1 MTAIARKLEN
11 ITAKGGMRLVDV
23 ANVLGTRPETVSRW
37 NQGKAF
43 PHPAT
48 EKQLRELEWVI
59 EQLADFYGVCWLT
72 FQRWVKKNEDQIGKK
87 TGHFYSINQVL
98 IIFKIFGM
106 PKRFKVSLSEVEEM
120 FKAA

>member
-11 ITAKGGMRLVDV
+11 ITTKGGMRLVDV

-48 EKQLRELEWVI
+48 EKQLLELEWVI
-59 EQLADFYGVCWLT
+59 EQLADLYEPQEARLWL
-72 FQRWVKKNEDQIGKK
+72 FSRQKLLEGRIPAELIAQGK
-87 TGHFYSINQVL
+87 SDDVL
-98 IIFKIFGM
+98 AVIAQLRDSVYI
-106 PKRFKVSLSEVEEM
+106 
-120 FKAA
+120 